1 MPLMPRGRRMAAL
14 LAAAALGP
22 SAALLVAC
30 GDDGGDLIPVQ
41 DAEEIS
47 QLLDQAAGDVAGEEC
62 RRAQA
67 TIRRAQ
73 QRADQL
79 PPSVDADVRGR
90 VEDGMDH
97 VLTRVR
103 TDCGQ
108 QTTPTNTAPTESK
121 PAPEP
126 EPEPTTTQE
135 EPPSTSTQPEPA
147 PTTPSPN
154 PSPGT
159 GGTPPG
165 GGGGGND
172 GGGSGGTGDDDG

>member
-67 TIRRAQ
+67 AIRQAR

-79 PPSVDADVRGR
+79 PASVDADIRDR
-90 VEDGMDH
+90 VTDGMDH
-97 VLTRVR
+97 VRTRVE

-108 QTTPTNTAPTESK
+108 QTTPTNTAPTE
-121 PAPEP
+121 PEPTPEP

-135 EPPSTSTQPEPA
+135 EPPSTSTQPEPE
-147 PTTPSPN
+147 PTPTN
-154 PSPGT
+154 PSPGS

-165 GGGGGND
+165 GGGGDDD
-172 GGGSGGTGDDDG
+172 GGSSGGTGDDE